1 MLTRL
6 RRRIALLASLLT
18 GGVLAA
24 ALLFSFFIA
33 QKQYEASREA
43 AFSQAVG
50 QLQYQWERFDLLE
63 NSWLARLESQN
74 GLWVQP
80 ES

>member
-33 QKQYEASREA
+33 QKQ
-43 AFSQAVG
+43 
-50 QLQYQWERFDLLE
+50 
-63 NSWLARLESQN
+63 
-74 GLWVQP
+74 
-80 ES
+80 